1 MATAKAASKAVA
13 KKTDDAIKEPTHTDG
28 IYTEYGVKLSNGM
41 AVDVEV
47 ITDRR
52 KLPASW
58 GSLVAEGNAPALV
71 MASMTV
77 KTRRTLDLSGATLE
91 DVETVLADVISRAQD
106 AAAE

>member
-1 MATAKAASKAVA
+1 MATAKAASKTVA
-13 KKTDDAIKEPTHTDG
+13 KKTDDVVKEPTHTDG

-47 ITDRR
+47 ITDR
-52 KLPASW
+52 PW

-91 DVETVLADVISRAQD
+91 DVETVLADVINRAQD